1 MNAKIWVFDFD
12 GTLVDSNVIK
22 KEGFFRVIEKTQNSF
37 MHMNE
42 TLGSSVKDRSSIFHQ
57 YEKRMQESNLTVEN
71 YKLLTIKYSNLV
83 DGLVS
88 SAPQI
93 KGAEKLLKTLKNN
106 NKIIMISSATPKV
119 NLKNIIKNRN
129 WSKYFDVLSGMPM
142 TKINF
147 IKEIILKYNIKASEI
162 CVVGDG
168 SDDMSSAEEY
178 GCNFLPVG
186 TLNKVKKN
194 YKLDDIIDLIEH
206 K

>member
-1 MNAKIWVFDFD
+1 
-12 GTLVDSNVIK
+12 
-22 KEGFFRVIEKTQNSF
+22 
-37 MHMNE
+37 MNE
-42 TLGSSVKDRSSIFHQ
+42 TLGSSIKDRSSIFQQ

-71 YKLLTIKYSNLV
+71 YRLLTIKYSNLV
-83 DGLVS
+83 DDLVTL
-88 SAPQI
+88 APQI

-106 NKIIMISSATPKV
+106 NKIIMISSATPKI

-142 TKINF
+142 TKMNF

-168 SDDMSSAEEY
+168 SDDRFSAEEY

-186 TLNKVKKN
+186 NLNKVKKN
-194 YKLDDIIDLIEH
+194 YKLDDIINLIEH